1 MALCQKQ
8 TYIFRVAL
16 TINYIIY
23 GYYIFTMLANVY
35 RHLPVISSD
44 SCSALFS

>member
-1 MALCQKQ
+1 MILHSWHCVKNKH
-8 TYIFRVAL
+8 TL